1 MAYMCRKFY
10 PLPYL
15 ICGKKMSL
23 EPEENEDEDANP
35 LEDEKEIL
43 EDRLDSIED
52 EEDHLTTEEVYE
64 ELGFDEHL

>member
-1 MAYMCRKFY
+1 
-10 PLPYL
+10 
-15 ICGKKMSL
+15 MSL